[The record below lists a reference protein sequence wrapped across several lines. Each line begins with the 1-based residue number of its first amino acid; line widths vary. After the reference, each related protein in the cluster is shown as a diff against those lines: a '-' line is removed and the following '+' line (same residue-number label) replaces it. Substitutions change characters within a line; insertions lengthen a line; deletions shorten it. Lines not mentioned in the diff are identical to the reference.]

1 MRDPLII
8 ESLRRKYQALG
19 PTMDE
24 SLRRHWA
31 AAEALEL
38 PWGGLSAVV
47 EATGL
52 SMTTIRRG
60 VRELQGSPEVPVSP
74 SSRRRIRHPGGGR
87 KTLAALDPTLLSHL
101 EMLVDP
107 VTRGD
112 PESPLRWT
120 CKSTRNLA
128 DA

>member
-1 MRDPLII
+1 
-8 ESLRRKYQALG
+8 
-19 PTMDE
+19 MDE

-60 VRELQGSPEVPVSP
+60 VRELQGSPKFLSALPLGDEFAIRAEGVKHWPP
-74 SSRRRIRHPGGGR
+74 SILRTS
-87 KTLAALDPTLLSHL
+87 LSDL
-101 EMLVDP
+101 EKLVDP

>member
-38 PWGGLSAVV
+38 PRGGLSAVA

-60 VRELQGSPEVPVSP
+60 VRELHAPRGALSALPLGDGFA
-74 SSRRRIRHPGGGR
+74 IRAEGVRPWP
-87 KTLAALDPTLLSHL
+87 PTIR
-101 EMLVDP
+101 P
-107 VTRGD
+107 
-112 PESPLRWT
+112 
-120 CKSTRNLA
+120 C
-128 DA
+128 